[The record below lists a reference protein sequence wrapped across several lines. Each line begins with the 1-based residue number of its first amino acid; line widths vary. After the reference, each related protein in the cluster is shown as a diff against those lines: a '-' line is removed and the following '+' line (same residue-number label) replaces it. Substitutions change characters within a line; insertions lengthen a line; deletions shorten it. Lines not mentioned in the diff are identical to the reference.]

1 MAKTKYEEYS
11 LKLSD
16 GQKEKIIHALKNNEG
31 VSIRIEDNG
40 DDKIAL
46 TQSQV
51 DKINKAFQ
59 SGKSVTIKLSRAQLK
74 YNQNKVEG
82 VFLGAL
88 LAGLRNVA
96 LPLIKKRRT
105 FNFKNN
111 WHSRYFFRG

>member
-1 MAKTKYEEYS
+1 MANTKYEEYS

-51 DKINKAFQ
+51 NKINKAFQ
-59 SGKSVTIKLSRAQLK
+59 LGKSVTIKLSKAQLK

-82 VFLGAL
+82 GFLGAL
-88 LAGLRNVA
+88 LSGLRTVA
-96 LPLIKKRRT
+96 LPIIKKSCT

-111 WHSRYFFRG
+111 WYSRDFFGG